1 MTTHHASYSGDR
13 ASVQRPA
20 AEQRDEKKKSSGT
33 RRRSE
38 AGREETEKP
47 GEKEQSSWTR

>member
-1 MTTHHASYSGDR
+1 MPLTVEAEPLF
-13 ASVQRPA
+13 SVTQ
-20 AEQRDEKKKSSGT
+20 QSSGT